1 MNVHNT
7 LKYFT
12 KKRSAEECGCNLQDR
27 RIFQPLDQGSSDPSA
42 ELTKALA
49 CEVYMLLS
57 MIKVRFFKSN
67 LFLRAPEHG
76 EQHSFKDSNDDTS
89 HDVEDVMTTKENS
102 AHRHSQGPGEERK
115 P

>member
-7 LKYFT
+7 LKYET
-12 KKRSAEECGCNLQDR
+12 KKRSAEEFECNIFHK

-49 CEVYMLLS
+49 CEVYELLI
-57 MIKVRFFKSN
+57 MIKVRCFKSN

-76 EQHSFKDSNDDTS
+76 EQHSLEDSNDDTG
-89 HDVEDVMTTKENS
+89 HDVKDVMTTKENS

>member
-7 LKYFT
+7 LKYET
-12 KKRSAEECGCNLQDR
+12 KKRSAEECECNLFHK

-49 CEVYMLLS
+49 CEVYELL
-57 MIKVRFFKSN
+57 IVFKVRCFKSN

-76 EQHSFKDSNDDTS
+76 EQHSLEDSNDNTS
-89 HDVEDVMTTKENS
+89 HDVEDVVTTKENS